1 MKLVFKKG
9 EKETILMKNP
19 FPLGVYTTISVLRQ
33 LEKEGYVKEE
43 IYVNDTLF
51 YNESD
56 YDTKI
61 HKNANIS
68 FCAGKPEN
76 TPHALVK
83 DVEYIALG
91 EPGKFP
97 IQKLPF
103 LLLSFLLRLKNT
115 KVCYSRLFIHSK
127 AIRCGP

>member
-9 EKETILMKNP
+9 DKETILMKKP

-56 YDTKI
+56 YDTKV

-83 DVEYIALG
+83 DVEYVRLE

-97 IQKLPF
+97 IQKILF
-103 LLLSFLLRLKNT
+103 F
-115 KVCYSRLFIHSK
+115 YSHF
-127 AIRCGP
+127 C